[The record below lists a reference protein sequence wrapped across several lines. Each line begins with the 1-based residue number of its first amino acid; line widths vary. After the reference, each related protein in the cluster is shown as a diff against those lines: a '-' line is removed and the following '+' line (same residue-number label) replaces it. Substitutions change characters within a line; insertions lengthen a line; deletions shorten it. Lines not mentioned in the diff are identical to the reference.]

1 MFEVLF
7 NMELGNTRERK
18 WERCPTVNV
27 QTSHLKVDEVDI
39 FNTAY
44 EVIGPN
50 MAGRNNNF

>member
-50 MAGRNNNF
+50 MAGRNNIF